1 MQLRQPKNVVKITQ
15 VFCSVWPCL
24 SALRRSC
31 KEIFSCPSSSE
42 PTEQGA
48 VVEEKERANGKRRK
62 ERGGRKAERRG
73 TCWSDE
79 SLQQFLWVFQER
91 RVIVGD
97 PVNVVRPQSLYCVQ
111 HKLHSRSEGRWE
123 RAGGEEEGRIKGGEE
138 GRTLG
143 RRAETDQHL
152 YLSFTCILTT

>member
-62 ERGGRKAERRG
+62 ERERKERGGRKAERRG

-111 HKLHSRSEGRWE
+111 HKLHSRSEEKWE
-123 RAGGEEEGRIKGGEE
+123 RAGGEEGK
-138 GRTLG
+138 TLG

-152 YLSFTCILTT
+152 HLSFTCILTT